1 MGISLRHSDN
11 KSIAKLINIFI
22 IAIITLEVLA
32 IALTFTFY
40 PNEDESLYYNKT
52 RLICAQKIQ
61 KVEESFASGQSNFTT
76 WKYPYVVL
84 NNKGEVLYASG
95 SLNIGKS
102 QSLESFLQF
111 DNSSAIK
118 YKGYIKSSFP
128 IVINGENK
136 GFFVAFI
143 KHTDLEENSL
153 FKRKLITLTP
163 EVIMLVILS
172 LLLLCFKI
180 FVSKKVLKP
189 IKKITQSSND
199 IIEGKFDNYVT
210 YNSEDEVGDLSYAF
224 ELMRDE
230 LGDHI
235 KKEENIKKSEKE
247 VIAAI
252 SHDIKTPLSSI
263 KAYVEA
269 IRDGMA
275 ETLEEKEEYTSIIL
289 KKIDTLNSLV
299 SDLLEQSKADL
310 EVLTIRK
317 KEVSIKPFLQKL
329 IEEIDLELKSKNIE
343 FIWDKGIP
351 EGIINVDNIRIYQA
365 VFNLI
370 SNSMKYGK
378 GNLTISFKSYIENRY
393 LFICIE
399 DNGIGISPE
408 DMPYIFNK
416 FYRGDKSRNSRIQG
430 SGLGLST
437 CKYIVE
443 KHGGEIYCKSLKD
456 NGSTFYFTIPL
467 E

>member
-1 MGISLRHSDN
+1 MKHREN
-11 KSIAKLINIFI
+11 KNIAKLLNIFI
-22 IAIITLEVLA
+22 IALITLEVLA
-32 IALTFTFY
+32 IALTFAFY
-40 PNEDESLYYNKT
+40 SNEDESLYYNKT
-52 RLICAQKIQ
+52 RLICAR
-61 KVEESFASGQSNFTT
+61 KVEAVEKSVVYQDNNFTG

-84 NNKGEVLYASG
+84 DNKGEVIYASK
-95 SLNIGKS
+95 SLNIDKQQ

-111 DNSSAIK
+111 DNSSSVK
-118 YKGYIKSSFP
+118 YKEYIKSSFP

-143 KHTDLEENSL
+143 KKSDLEENSL
-153 FKRKLITLTP
+153 FKRKLKTLVP
-163 EVIMLVILS
+163 EATILIISS
-172 LLLLCFKI
+172 LLLLSLKV
-180 FVSKKVLKP
+180 FVSRKILKP
-189 IKKITQSSND
+189 IKKITKSSND

-230 LGDHI
+230 LSDHI

-275 ETLEEKEEYTSIIL
+275 ETPEEKEEYTSIIL

-317 KEVSIKPFLQKL
+317 KEVSIKSFLEKL
-329 IEEIDLELKSKNIE
+329 IEEIDLELKNKNIK
-343 FIWDKGIP
+343 FIWDKNLP
-351 EGIINVDNIRIYQA
+351 DGIINIDEIRVYQA

-370 SNSMKYGK
+370 SNSMKYGN
-378 GNLTISFKSYIENRY
+378 GNLTINFKSYIEGRY
-393 LFICIE
+393 LFVYIQ
-399 DNGIGISPE
+399 DNGIGIAPE

-437 CKYIVE
+437 CKYIIE

-467 E
+467 M

>member
-1 MGISLRHSDN
+1 LKHREN
-11 KSIAKLINIFI
+11 KNIAKLLNIFI
-22 IAIITLEVLA
+22 IALITLEVLA
-32 IALTFTFY
+32 IALTFAFY
-40 PNEDESLYYNKT
+40 SNEDESLYYNKT
-52 RLICAQKIQ
+52 RLICAR
-61 KVEESFASGQSNFTT
+61 KVEAVEKSVVYQDNNFTG

-84 NNKGEVLYASG
+84 DNKGEVIYASK
-95 SLNIGKS
+95 SLNIDKQQ

-111 DNSSAIK
+111 DNSSSVK
-118 YKGYIKSSFP
+118 YKEYIKSSFP

-143 KHTDLEENSL
+143 KKSDLEENSL
-153 FKRKLITLTP
+153 FKRKLKTLVP
-163 EVIMLVILS
+163 EATILIISS
-172 LLLLCFKI
+172 LLLLSLKV
-180 FVSKKVLKP
+180 FVSRKILKP
-189 IKKITQSSND
+189 IKKITKSSND

-230 LGDHI
+230 LSDHI

-275 ETLEEKEEYTSIIL
+275 ETPEEKEEYTSIIL

-317 KEVSIKPFLQKL
+317 KEVSIKSFLEKL
-329 IEEIDLELKSKNIE
+329 IEEIDLELKNKNIK
-343 FIWDKGIP
+343 FIWDKNLP
-351 EGIINVDNIRIYQA
+351 DGIINIDEIRVYQA

-370 SNSMKYGK
+370 SNSMKYGN
-378 GNLTISFKSYIENRY
+378 GNLTINFKSYIEGRY
-393 LFICIE
+393 LFVYIQ
-399 DNGIGISPE
+399 DNGIGIAPE

-437 CKYIVE
+437 CKYIIE

-467 E
+467 M

>member
-1 MGISLRHSDN
+1 MKHRDN
-11 KSIAKLINIFI
+11 KGIAKLINIFI

-40 PNEDESLYYNKT
+40 LNEDESLYYNKT
-52 RLICAQKIQ
+52 RLICARKIEA
-61 KVEESFASGQSNFTT
+61 VERNFGNQDNKFGT
-76 WKYPYVVL
+76 WKYPYAVL
-84 NNKGEVLYASG
+84 DNKGEVLYASK
-95 SLNIGKS
+95 SLNLGKQ
-102 QSLESFLQF
+102 QSLEIFLQF
-111 DNSSAIK
+111 DNSSSIK

-143 KHTDLEENSL
+143 EKSALEENSL
-153 FKRKLITLTP
+153 FKRKLMTLTP
-163 EVIMLVILS
+163 EVIILIIS
-172 LLLLCFKI
+172 VLLLLGLKL
-180 FVSKKVLKP
+180 FVGRKVLKP
-189 IKKITQSSND
+189 IKKITKSSND

-210 YNSEDEVGDLSYAF
+210 YNSQDEVGDLSYAF

-230 LGDHI
+230 LSEHI

-275 ETLEEKEEYTSIIL
+275 ETQEEKEEYTSIIL

-317 KEVSIKPFLQKL
+317 QEVSIKPFLEKL
-329 IEEIDLELKSKNIE
+329 IEEIGLELKSRNIK
-343 FIWDKGIP
+343 FIWDKDIP
-351 EGIINVDNIRIYQA
+351 EGIINIDQIRVYQA

-370 SNSMKYGK
+370 SNSTKYGK
-378 GNLTISFKSYIENRY
+378 GNLTINFKSYIENRY
-393 LFICIE
+393 LFIYIQ
-399 DNGIGISPE
+399 DNGAGISPE

-443 KHGGEIYCKSLKD
+443 KHGGEIYCKSLQD

-467 E
+467 V

>member
-1 MGISLRHSDN
+1 MKHRNN
-11 KSIAKLINIFI
+11 KSIAKLLNIFI
-22 IAIITLEVLA
+22 IALITLEVLA
-32 IALTFTFY
+32 IALTFAFY
-40 PNEDESLYYNKT
+40 SNEDESLYYNKT
-52 RLICAQKIQ
+52 RLICAR
-61 KVEESFASGQSNFTT
+61 KVEAVEKSVANQDNNFTV

-84 NNKGEVLYASG
+84 DNKGEVIYASK
-95 SLNIGKS
+95 SLNMDKQ

-111 DNSSAIK
+111 DNSSSVK

-143 KHTDLEENSL
+143 KKSALEENSL
-153 FKRKLITLTP
+153 FKRKVMTLIP
-163 EVIMLVILS
+163 EAIILIISS
-172 LLLLCFKI
+172 LLLLGLKV
-180 FVSKKVLKP
+180 FVSRKVLKP
-189 IKKITQSSND
+189 IKKITKSSSD

-230 LGDHI
+230 LSDHI
-235 KKEENIKKSEKE
+235 KKEENIKKCEKE

-275 ETLEEKEEYTSIIL
+275 ETPEEKSEYISIIL

-317 KEVSIKPFLQKL
+317 KEISIRPFLEKL
-329 IEEIDLELKSKNIE
+329 IEEIDLELKNKNIK
-343 FIWDKGIP
+343 FIWNKDIP
-351 EGIINVDNIRIYQA
+351 EGIIGIDEIRIYQT

-378 GNLTISFKSYIENRY
+378 GNLTINFKSYIENRY
-393 LFICIE
+393 LFIYIQ

-443 KHGGEIYCKSLKD
+443 KHGGEIYCKSLQD
-456 NGSTFYFTIPL
+456 SGSSFYFTIPL
-467 E
+467 L